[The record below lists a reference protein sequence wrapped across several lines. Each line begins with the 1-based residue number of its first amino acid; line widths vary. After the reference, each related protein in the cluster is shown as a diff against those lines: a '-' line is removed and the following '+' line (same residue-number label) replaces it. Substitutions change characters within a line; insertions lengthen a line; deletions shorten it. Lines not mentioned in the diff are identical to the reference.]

1 MRRAVAIVAAGMLAA
16 GAADAASTGGVTS
29 ATQKPQATD
38 ARTRSLYV
46 SVVDG
51 KGDAVTGLTVRDFTV
66 REDGV
71 TREVLRAEPAT
82 EPLDIVVLV
91 DDSQA
96 ATAAIPYIRD
106 GLTKFVDR
114 LQGKAKIGIV
124 TIGERPTSVA
134 ESTTDVAALKKG
146 INRIFPRPGSGA
158 YLLEGINEV
167 VRGVRLREAQRPVIV
182 ALTVEGIEYSNLQYE
197 RVVSDLLASGAALHA
212 LAIGSPVPS
221 ASDEIRNRNLVLA
234 QGTEQSGGRR
244 DQLLSP
250 MAVQERLQQL
260 AGELVNQYVVTYS
273 RPEALIQPEKVQVGV
288 NKPGLT
294 ARARTRLPQK
304 K

>member
-1 MRRAVAIVAAGMLAA
+1 MRRALAIVAAGCFAVIAA
-16 GAADAASTGGVTS
+16 HAAPQ
-29 ATQKPQATD
+29 TQTAD
-38 ARTRSLYV
+38 ARTRTLYV
-46 SVVDG
+46 SVVDD
-51 KGDAVTGLTVRDFTV
+51 KGDAVTGLTAKDFTV

-82 EPLDIVVLV
+82 EPLEIVVLV

-96 ATAAIPYIRD
+96 ATAAIPYLRD
-106 GLTKFVDR
+106 GLPRFVDR

-134 ESTTDVAALKKG
+134 ESTTDAVALKRG

-158 YLLEGINEV
+158 YLLDGINEV
-167 VRGVRLREAQRPVIV
+167 TRGFRLRETQRPVIV

-197 RVVSDLLASGAALHA
+197 RVVSDLLASGATLHV
-212 LAIGSPVPS
+212 LAIGTPVPS
-221 ASDEIRNRNLVLA
+221 SSDEIRNRNLVLA
-234 QGTEQSGGRR
+234 QGTEQTGGRR
-244 DQLLSP
+244 DQLLSA
-250 MAVQERLQQL
+250 MAVQDRLLQL
-260 AGELVNQYVVTYS
+260 AGELLNQYAVTYA
-273 RPEALIQPEKVQVGV
+273 RPETLIQPEKVHVSV
-288 NKPGLT
+288 TKPGLT